1 MEGSNAHARII
12 CRVGGLVS
20 PLGIGLEEN
29 LQAVLSGRTGVRR
42 FEGNAELPEPYAA
55 SKFDPSGAHF
65 AEVQRLAATVDPTAS
80 LTPFEQI
87 AVAAVADL
95 LRSHPELDPA
105 ADDVLFVL
113 STTKGNVDLLLGN
126 PADSRVG
133 LPGSAEKIA
142 VCFGNRNQPLV
153 VSNACISGLSA
164 LIAASRLLRLG
175 RYRAAVVVGADI
187 QPPFIIAGFQS
198 FKALSAEPCRPY
210 DAQRQGMN
218 PGEAAAAI
226 WLERTAETD
235 IRPDDI
241 ILCQGAMRNDANHI
255 SGPSRVGE
263 GSFRCLSAVVPETEK
278 PRLAFINPHGTAT
291 LYNDEMEAIAIDR
304 AGLSDVPVCGLKGNF
319 GHTMGAAGL
328 LESMLSAVALQRGLI
343 LPTRG
348 FGELGVSRPLQV
360 CEQAATTT
368 GRQFVKLMSG
378 FGGCNAAVR
387 FALAPYE
394 GRQDAMP
401 THRPVLRTL
410 RRVVI
415 DSTGSVIVDGEP
427 GDYQAEGAA
436 LLTAIYRREV
446 GDYPKFFK
454 MDLPCRLGFV
464 AAELLLAREADRFT
478 PRDDRAI
485 VVFSRSGSLVS
496 DRRFSDTIRPG
507 SFFPSPSVFVYTLP
521 NIVTGELAIRHKYL
535 GETASY
541 LLLSPS
547 AAVVDDIVAATFLD
561 PHTHSAVVAWI
572 DCADDSHFEADVRL
586 VCAETT
592 HLSTQAIQ

>member
-1 MEGSNAHARII
+1 MEGSNARARIV

-20 PLGIGLEEN
+20 PLGIGLESN
-29 LQAVLSGRTGVRR
+29 LQAVLSGCTGVKR
-42 FEGNAELPEPYAA
+42 FEGNTDLPEPYAA
-55 SKFDPSGAHF
+55 AKFDPTSPLF
-65 AEVQRLAATVDPTAS
+65 AEVQRLAATVADVTA
-80 LTPFEQI
+80 LTLFEQI

-95 LRSHPELDPA
+95 LHHRPELDPT

-113 STTKGNVDLLLGN
+113 STTKGNVDLLLGDS
-126 PADSRVG
+126 ADSRVG
-133 LPGSAEKIA
+133 LSSSALKIA
-142 VCFGNRNQPLV
+142 ACFGNKNQPVV

-175 RYRAAVVVGADI
+175 RYRAAVVVGADL
-187 QPPFIIAGFQS
+187 QSPFIIAGFQS

-226 WLERTAETD
+226 WLERTDETA
-235 IRPDDI
+235 IHPDDI
-241 ILCQGAMRNDANHI
+241 VFCQGAMRNDANHI

-263 GSFRCLSAVVPETEK
+263 GSFRCLQAVVPEAEK
-278 PRLAFINPHGTAT
+278 SRQAFINPHGTAT

-304 AGLSDVPVCGLKGNF
+304 AGLLDVPVTGLKGHF

-328 LESMLSAVALQRGLI
+328 LESMLSAVALQRGLV
-343 LPTRG
+343 LPTLG
-348 FGELGVSRPLQV
+348 FGELGVSRPLKV
-360 CEQAATTT
+360 CEKVEKTTR
-368 GRQFVKLMSG
+368 RQFVKLMSG

-394 GRQDAMP
+394 GEGETPGEM
-401 THRPVLRTL
+401 PVLKTL

-415 DSTGSVIVDGEP
+415 NSAGRVMVDGEP
-427 GDYQAEGAA
+427 QDYQAEGVA
-436 LLTAIYRREV
+436 LLTAIYRKTM

-454 MDLPCRLGFV
+454 MDLPCRLGLV
-464 AAELLLAREADRFT
+464 AAELLLGQAPDRFT

-485 VVFSRSGSLVS
+485 IVFSRSGSLVS
-496 DRRFSDTIRPG
+496 DRRFSETIRPG
-507 SFFPSPSVFVYTLP
+507 RFFPSPAVFVYTLP

-541 LLLSPS
+541 LLPS
-547 AAVVDDIVAATFLD
+547 ASEPVIGDIAAATFLD
-561 PHTHSAVVAWI
+561 PHTRSAVVAWI
-572 DCADDSHFEADVRL
+572 DCTDDSHFEADVRL
-586 VCAETT
+586 VTV
-592 HLSTQAIQ
+592 

>member
-1 MEGSNAHARII
+1 M
-12 CRVGGLVS
+12 S
-20 PLGIGLEEN
+20 PLGIGLETN
-29 LQAVLSGRTGVRR
+29 LQAVLSGSTGVRQYA
-42 FEGNAELPEPYAA
+42 GNAELPEPYAA
-55 SKFDPSGAHF
+55 SKFDSSRACF
-65 AEVQRLAATVDPTAS
+65 AEVQGLAATVADVAT

-87 AVAAVADL
+87 AVAAVVDL
-95 LRSHPELDPA
+95 LRTHPELDPSA
-105 ADDVLFVL
+105 SDVLFVL
-113 STTKGNVDLLLGN
+113 SSTKGNVDLLLSN

-133 LPGSAEKIA
+133 LSGSAQKLA
-142 VCFGNRNQPLV
+142 LCFGNPNQPV
-153 VSNACISGLSA
+153 AVSNACISGLSA
-164 LIAASRLLRLG
+164 LIVASRLLRLG
-175 RYRAAVVVGADI
+175 CYRAAVVVGADI
-187 QPPFIIAGFQS
+187 QSPFIIAGFQS
-198 FKALSAEPCRPY
+198 FKALSEEVCRPY

-226 WLERTAETD
+226 WIERTAETD

-263 GSFRCLSAVVPETEK
+263 GSFRCLKAVVSEAEK
-278 PRLAFINPHGTAT
+278 ARLAFINPHGTAT

-304 AGLSDVPVCGLKGNF
+304 AGLSHIPVCGLKGNF

-348 FGELGVSRPLQV
+348 FAQLGVSRSLQV
-360 CEQAATTT
+360 TDKAQPAT
-368 GRQFVKLMSG
+368 GCQFVKLMSG

-387 FALAPYE
+387 FAIGPYGDE
-394 GRQDAMP
+394 QSAMP
-401 THRPVLRTL
+401 SRRCVLQTL

-415 DSTGSVIVDGEP
+415 NDSGHVVVDGESR
-427 GDYQAEGAA
+427 DYQAGGNA

-464 AAELLLAREADRFT
+464 AAELLLSQDTDRFT

-496 DRRFSDTIRPG
+496 DRRFCETIKPG
-507 SFFPSPSVFVYTLP
+507 NFFPSPAVFVYTLP

-541 LLLSPS
+541 LLPSPS
-547 AAVVDDIVAATFLD
+547 AAVIDDIVAATFLD
-561 PHTHSAVVAWI
+561 PHTRSAVVAWI
-572 DCADDSHFEADVRL
+572 DCADDNHFEADVRL
-586 VCAETT
+586 VCAEPT
-592 HLSTQAIQ
+592 H